1 MLTLQIGLNSEKRY
15 ARLMNEIKN
24 DAEQYDDRLYLLVPD
39 QSTFTHT
46 KKACEALGNDLVNQR
61 LNIVGFDKLFELIY

>member
-24 DAEQYDDRLYLLVPD
+24 DAEQYDDRLYPTSRLLPIQRRPVKRWAMTW
-39 QSTFTHT
+39 STS
-46 KKACEALGNDLVNQR
+46 D
-61 LNIVGFDKLFELIY
+61 